1 MFPKKNDEKGGD
13 KVKFTKIARQR
24 PLPFYIVADFECIL
38 EKTDTCLPAETKSS
52 TTILNKHV
60 PCGAAY
66 KISCTDPRF
75 YRDPVIITPDNSG
88 KNVAERF
95 LDAILEDAK
104 DIREMLSYKAPM
116 LPLTEKEKEAYK
128 LSSSENVICH
138 ICEKTIKTDEVK
150 CPDHCH
156 LTGQYRGPSHQSC
169 NLNYQIKP
177 EKIQIP
183 CFFHNLKNY
192 DSHLLIS
199 AAKKRHGE
207 IKVIPNTVEKYIA
220 FTIGDIVFKDSYAF
234 TQASLDSLA
243 GNLTPDQLV
252 NTRKWLQKSTERRRG
267 ITAAVGVDEESPSR
281 QRRRFY
287 IDNDDDGRNNIDK
300 ELLTSSSSSSPPF
313 PKRLRS
319 DNNACDDDDDDDNMF
334 ITRQRCRRI
343 IKSSHQEEQEQKTAA
358 AAAASSSII
367 VDFPDDDD
375 DGDDDGEDDINNYEG
390 DEEVAYLMEMAQ
402 FDYRHAPHNI
412 QPSLLEPEEVDEDV
426 NLLSRKGIY
435 PYEYMDSFA
444 RFKKL
449 SIPPIEAF
457 QSSLSGGKGISEK
470 EHAHAKK
477 VFEHFEMKTLQDY
490 HNLYLLQDIFLLDDI
505 LTAFRQVCLKTYKLD
520 PLHYYTAPG
529 LTWDAG
535 LKYTGVTLDLLTEK
549 DKFLFVEDGIRGGI
563 SVISHRHAKANHPDL
578 KNVVVN
584 DDDDD
589 DDDDGNESYWDPK
602 KPMCNLLYL
611 DANNLYGY
619 AMMQYL
625 PVSDFEWMPQVDTI
639 SERWIRKLR
648 PDRETGYILEVD
660 IHTPKSMHAK
670 LSDYP
675 PAPERKP
682 ILGHNLS
689 PYQREILKEQYRL
702 ETTTM
707 TDEMLEEKVK
717 RYKST
722 EKLILD
728 LEPKTKYIL
737 HYRTLQLYLKL
748 GMKITRVHRVLCFK
762 QKPWLESYIKKN
774 TEMRQKAAND
784 FEKDFYK
791 LMNNAFFGKTMEN
804 VRKRRHIDIIA
815 TPEKLKKLVAQPTFK
830 SITSF
835 NEEISAVERLKA
847 KVMMNKPIYIG
858 LCVLDLSKWLMYDF
872 YYHTL
877 KEIFP
882 AATEQVRLL
891 FTDTD
896 SLCVSIEGCDDVYM
910 RIRDQQINYENDTVE
925 ASTFFDFSG
934 YSSAHP
940 IFEGLHDDTITAIKK
955 SNKKVP
961 GKMKDELDGNILLEF
976 IGLRA
981 KAYAFKKLISYP
993 KTGDDG
999 GEIEGDIIEVKK
1011 LKGIQK
1017 CVVKMSIHFEHYK
1030 SCLFDK
1036 VTHFA
1041 TTTSLRSCM
1050 HQLKTLRV
1058 RKVAMTPY
1066 DDKRY
1071 LSDDGITSLP
1081 YGHRNIYI

>member
-1 MFPKKNDEKGGD
+1 M
-13 KVKFTKIARQR
+13 
-24 PLPFYIVADFECIL
+24 
-38 EKTDTCLPAETKSS
+38 
-52 TTILNKHV
+52 
-60 PCGAAY
+60 
-66 KISCTDPRF
+66 
-75 YRDPVIITPDNSG
+75 
-88 KNVAERF
+88 
-95 LDAILEDAK
+95 
-104 DIREMLSYKAPM
+104 
-116 LPLTEKEKEAYK
+116 
-128 LSSSENVICH
+128 
-138 ICEKTIKTDEVK
+138 
-150 CPDHCH
+150 
-156 LTGQYRGPSHQSC
+156 
-169 NLNYQIKP
+169 
-177 EKIQIP
+177 
-183 CFFHNLKNY
+183 
-192 DSHLLIS
+192 
-199 AAKKRHGE
+199 
-207 IKVIPNTVEKYIA
+207 
-220 FTIGDIVFKDSYAF
+220 
-234 TQASLDSLA
+234 
-243 GNLTPDQLV
+243 
-252 NTRKWLQKSTERRRG
+252 
-267 ITAAVGVDEESPSR
+267 
-281 QRRRFY
+281 
-287 IDNDDDGRNNIDK
+287 
-300 ELLTSSSSSSPPF
+300 
-313 PKRLRS
+313 
-319 DNNACDDDDDDDNMF
+319 
-334 ITRQRCRRI
+334 
-343 IKSSHQEEQEQKTAA
+343 
-358 AAAASSSII
+358 
-367 VDFPDDDD
+367 
-375 DGDDDGEDDINNYEG
+375 
-390 DEEVAYLMEMAQ
+390 
-402 FDYRHAPHNI
+402 
-412 QPSLLEPEEVDEDV
+412 
-426 NLLSRKGIY
+426 
-435 PYEYMDSFA
+435 A
-444 RFKKL
+444 RFKEVA
-449 SIPPIEAF
+449 IPPIEAF
-457 QSSLSGGKGISEK
+457 QSSLSGGKGSISEK

-477 VFEHFEMKTLQDY
+477 VFDHFDMKTLQDY
-490 HNLYLLQDIFLLDDI
+490 HDLYLLQDIFLLDDI

-578 KNVVVN
+578 EDVVHHN
-584 DDDDD
+584 DDDD
-589 DDDDGNESYWDPK
+589 ESYWDPE
-602 KPMCNLLYL
+602 KPVCNILYL

-619 AMMQYL
+619 AMMQHL
-625 PVSDFEWMPQVDTI
+625 PVSDFEWMPQVDRI
-639 SERWIRKLR
+639 SETWIRKLR
-648 PDRETGYILEVD
+648 PDQEKGYILEVD
-660 IHTPKSMHAK
+660 IHTPTAMHAK

-675 PAPERKP
+675 LAPERKP
-682 ILGHNLS
+682 ILGRNLS

-702 ETTTM
+702 EKTTT
-707 TDEMLEEKVK
+707 TDEQLEEKVTG
-717 RYKST
+717 YKST

-762 QKPWLESYIKKN
+762 QKPWLRSYITKN

-877 KEIFP
+877 KEVFP
-882 AATEQVRLL
+882 DKVHLL

-896 SLCVSIEGCDDVYM
+896 SLCVSIEGCADVYK
-910 RIRDQQINYENDTVE
+910 RIREQQINLGNGGGSDTVS

-993 KTGDDG
+993 KADDG
-999 GEIEGDIIEVKK
+999 GKVIEVKK

-1030 SCLFDK
+1030 SCLFEK
-1036 VTHFA
+1036 LTHLA
-1041 TTTSLRSCM
+1041 TTTSLRSRM
-1050 HQLKTLRV
+1050 HQLRTMRV

-1071 LSDDGITSLP
+1071 LLDDGITSLP
-1081 YGHRNIYI
+1081 YGHESL